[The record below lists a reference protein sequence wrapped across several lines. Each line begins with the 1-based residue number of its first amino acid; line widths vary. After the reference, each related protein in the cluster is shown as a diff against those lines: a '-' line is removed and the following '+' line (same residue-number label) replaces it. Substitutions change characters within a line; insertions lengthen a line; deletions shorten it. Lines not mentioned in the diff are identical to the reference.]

1 MANTSRSILD
11 DIKASIGIV
20 PEYTAFDN
28 QLILLINST
37 FSTLHQ
43 LGFGPDEGFEIID
56 DTITWD
62 DYIPSPRL
70 NFIKEYIISNVH
82 LAFDP
87 PTSSIA
93 KDILEK
99 RINELTFRINSEVEC
114 YNYGEE

>member
-1 MANTSRSILD
+1 MAAQASILD
-11 DIKASIGIV
+11 TIKSSIGIV
-20 PEYTAFDN
+20 PEYTEFDN

-43 LGFGPDEGFEIID
+43 LGFGPDEGFEIED
-56 DTITWD
+56 ESTLWS

-70 NFIKEYIISNVH
+70 NFIKEYIISSVH
-82 LAFDP
+82 LSFDP

-99 RINELTFRINSEVEC
+99 RIAELTFRINSEVEC
-114 YNYGEE
+114 YEFGGD

>member
-1 MANTSRSILD
+1 MSVIENSILD
-11 DIKASIGIV
+11 DIKSSIGIV
-20 PEYTAFDN
+20 PDYTEFDKT
-28 QLILLINST
+28 LLLLINST

-43 LGFGPDEGFEIID
+43 LGFGPDEGFEITD
-56 DTITWD
+56 NTTIWS

-99 RINELTFRINSEVEC
+99 RIQELTFRINSEVEC
-114 YNYGEE
+114 YKFD